1 MEILQHIL
9 AFIVAIGILI
19 TFHEFG
25 HYWVARRFDVKILR
39 FSVGFGRTLWR
50 RKFGP
55 DQTEFVIAALPLG
68 GYVKMLDERE
78 GEVLLADR
86 PRAFNNKPV
95 AQRFAIVAAGPLFN
109 FIFAVFA
116 YCVMYTIGMT
126 GLKPLVDEVA
136 PASVAASA
144 GFQSG
149 DEILAVDDRNTPTWA
164 AVAETLIGSV
174 VASGQVEINVQTAAG
189 DRQIR
194 RLDLSAVSI
203 DDIAAGAL
211 LEEIGLT
218 PVRPPLPAVIG
229 QVVADSPAAQAGI
242 QPGDKIVAVDGQ
254 RVADWFAV
262 VDRIRALPEQPVVLE
277 IERDDRSLQIGLTP
291 ALVTTDSGEQ
301 VGQIGASVDTLPA
314 LPAELRGVERYA
326 PWQAAWLGVKRTA
339 EMSVLTLR
347 MMGKILTGQASVK
360 NLSGP
365 ISIAQFA
372 GFSAAVG
379 LAAFLGFLAI
389 VSVSLGVINLLPV
402 PLLDGG
408 HLMYYLI
415 EIIKGSPVSEST
427 QMLGQHVGLV
437 LLLSLMTLVIYNDV
451 VRLLG

>member
-116 YCVMYTIGMT
+116 YCVMYMIGMT

-174 VASGQVEINVQTAAG
+174 VASGQVEINVQTVAG

-242 QPGDKIVAVDGQ
+242 QPGDRIVAVDGQ

-277 IERDDRSLQIGLTP
+277 IERGDRSLQIGLTP
-291 ALVTTDSGEQ
+291 ALVTTDSGEK
-301 VGQIGASVDTLPA
+301 VGQIGAGVDTLPA